1 MSAEQLREQVD
12 DAVEQAIAGDAELDE
27 IETILRNAQDRLDA
41 VRAYRNGGVE
51 A

>member
-12 DAVEQAIAGDAELDE
+12 DAVEQAIAGDASLDE
-27 IETILRNAQDRLDA
+27 IDSILQDAQDRLDA
-41 VRAYRNGGVE
+41 VRAYRGGD